1 MPILAL
7 EEGIPITDPSF
18 YASEERCPDSLIE
31 HVFRVAPHASED
43 IPLLPERIAIMR
55 QVGAILCAVSVGF
68 VAFLLNFR
76 MLNDFDARLEFRI
89 SVDRFRDSSRR
100 SSADTT
106 MTARHYNSRRW

>member
-1 MPILAL
+1 L

-55 QVGAILCAVSVGF
+55 QVGAILCAVSV
-68 VAFLLNFR
+68 AFFSVPIKVQHAERLGR
-76 MLNDFDARLEFRI
+76 SARI
-89 SVDRFRDSSRR
+89 
-100 SSADTT
+100 
-106 MTARHYNSRRW
+106 